1 MMNTI
6 PETNNNTAG
15 YNFFN
20 FQNQQPIS
28 PVIKAAPET
37 RLSTSSLSVETN
49 IKAAADM
56 GAVNSARTFER
67 TTQGI
72 NNATALV
79 QSIDS
84 SALDIADRLNQM
96 KAKALGESGC
106 GCMRKLQESIREI
119 ANNYSWNGV
128 NYMIGGGEGNQETT
142 TLKINVEVEPTSNK
156 TLEIELKSFDPMS
169 AVDTSGELEPITPN
183 LPDLNKSTGTDS
195 HVYGDAAMYSGLAE
209 DRFLHTHTQE
219 LKEHTLLQL
228 NRAMDGILSERKR
241 LTAYLRE
248 LNLYAESSQKEN
260 LRTIVANRKIAS
272 PERAVDVANF
282 SISKFLRDQTS
293 TVLSLFDQSEPKL
306 QVLLN

>member
-6 PETNNNTAG
+6 PETTNNTAG

-28 PVIKAAPET
+28 PVIKATPAT
-37 RLSTSSLSVETN
+37 RLSTSSLSVETS

-56 GAVNSARTFER
+56 VAVNSATTFEK

-84 SALDIADRLNQM
+84 SAADISDKLNQM

-142 TLKINVEVEPTSNK
+142 TMKINAEMEPKSNK
-156 TLEIELKSFDPMS
+156 SLEIELKSFDPMS
-169 AVDTSGELEPITPN
+169 AVDTSGELEPSTPN
-183 LPDLNKSTGTDS
+183 LPDLNKSAGTDS
-195 HVYGDAAMYSGLAE
+195 HVYGDAAMYSGLSE
-209 DRFLHTHTQE
+209 DKFLHTHTKE
-219 LKEHTLLQL
+219 LKEQSLLQL
-228 NRAMDGILSERKR
+228 ARALDGVSSERSR
-241 LTAYLRE
+241 LKAYLQE
-248 LNLYAESSQKEN
+248 LNLYAESSQREN
-260 LRTIVANRKIAS
+260 LRTIVASNQIVS
-272 PERAVDVANF
+272 SERAVDVAKF
-282 SISKFLRDQTS
+282 SISEFLRDQTS
-293 TVLSLFDQSEPKL
+293 GILSIFDQSEPKL

>member
-6 PETNNNTAG
+6 PETTNNTAG

-20 FQNQQPIS
+20 FQNQQPVS
-28 PVIKAAPET
+28 PVIKAAPAT

-49 IKAAADM
+49 IKASADM
-56 GAVNSARTFER
+56 GAVNSARTFEK
-67 TTQGI
+67 TTQDI

-84 SALDIADRLNQM
+84 SAADIADRLNQM

-142 TLKINVEVEPTSNK
+142 TLKISVEVEPTLNK

-209 DRFLHTHTQE
+209 DRFLHTHTEE

-260 LRTIVANRKIAS
+260 LRTIVVNKQIAS
-272 PERAVDVANF
+272 PERAVDIANF
-282 SISKFLRDQTS
+282 SISKLLKDQAS

>member
-1 MMNTI
+1 
-6 PETNNNTAG
+6 
-15 YNFFN
+15 
-20 FQNQQPIS
+20 
-28 PVIKAAPET
+28 
-37 RLSTSSLSVETN
+37 
-49 IKAAADM
+49 
-56 GAVNSARTFER
+56 
-67 TTQGI
+67 
-72 NNATALV
+72 
-79 QSIDS
+79 
-84 SALDIADRLNQM
+84 
-96 KAKALGESGC
+96 
-106 GCMRKLQESIREI
+106 
-119 ANNYSWNGV
+119 
-128 NYMIGGGEGNQETT
+128 MIGGGEGNQETT
-142 TLKINVEVEPTSNK
+142 TLKINVEVEPKSNK

-209 DRFLHTHTQE
+209 DRFLHTHTEE

-260 LRTIVANRKIAS
+260 LRTIVANREIAS

-282 SISKFLRDQTS
+282 SISKFLKDQTS

>member
-28 PVIKAAPET
+28 PVIKATPET

-128 NYMIGGGEGNQETT
+128 NYMIGGGEGNQKTT
-142 TLKINVEVEPTSNK
+142 TLKINVEVEPKSNK

-169 AVDTSGELEPITPN
+169 AVDTSGELEPVTPN

-195 HVYGDAAMYSGLAE
+195 HVYGNAAMYSGLAE
-209 DRFLHTHTQE
+209 DRFLHTHNKE

-260 LRTIVANRKIAS
+260 LRTIISDKQIAS
-272 PERAVDVANF
+272 PERALDIANF
-282 SISKFLRDQTS
+282 SILKFFKNQTS

>member
-1 MMNTI
+1 MNTI

-260 LRTIVANRKIAS
+260 LRTLIANRQIAS

>member
-6 PETNNNTAG
+6 PETTNNTAG

-28 PVIKAAPET
+28 PVIKAAPTT

-49 IKAAADM
+49 IKASADM
-56 GAVNSARTFER
+56 GAVNSARTFEK
-67 TTQGI
+67 TTQDI

-84 SALDIADRLNQM
+84 SAVDIADKLNQM

-142 TLKINVEVEPTSNK
+142 TLKISVEVEPTSNK

-209 DRFLHTHTQE
+209 DRFLHTHTEE

-260 LRTIVANRKIAS
+260 LRTLIANRQIAS

-282 SISKFLRDQTS
+282 SISKFLKDQTS

>member
-6 PETNNNTAG
+6 PETTNNTAG

-28 PVIKAAPET
+28 PVIKAAPAT

-49 IKAAADM
+49 IKASADM
-56 GAVNSARTFER
+56 GAVNSARTFEK
-67 TTQGI
+67 TTQDI

-84 SALDIADRLNQM
+84 SAVDIADKLNQM

-209 DRFLHTHTQE
+209 DRFLHTHTEE

-260 LRTIVANRKIAS
+260 LRTIVARKQIAS
-272 PERAVDVANF
+272 PERAVDIANF
-282 SISKFLRDQTS
+282 SISKFLKDQTS

>member
-6 PETNNNTAG
+6 PETTNNTAG

-28 PVIKAAPET
+28 PVINATPAT

-209 DRFLHTHTQE
+209 DRFLHTHTEE

-228 NRAMDGILSERKR
+228 SRAMDGILSERKR

>member
-6 PETNNNTAG
+6 SETTNNTAS

-20 FQNQQPIS
+20 FQKQQSVSSVTTTAP
-28 PVIKAAPET
+28 AA

-49 IKAAADM
+49 IKAAADL
-56 GAVNSARTFER
+56 GAVNSARTFEK

-84 SALDIADRLNQM
+84 SAADIADRLNQM

-106 GCMRKLQESIREI
+106 GCIKKLQESIREI
-119 ANNYSWNGV
+119 ANNYSWKGI

-142 TLKINVEVEPTSNK
+142 TMKVSVEVEPTSNE
-156 TLEIELKSFDPMS
+156 TLVIELKSFDPMS
-169 AVDTSGELEPITPN
+169 AVDTSGELEPSTPN
-183 LPDLNKSTGTDS
+183 LPDLNKSAGTDS

-209 DRFLHTHTQE
+209 DRFLHTHTKE

-228 NRAMDGILSERKR
+228 NRAMDGILSERQR
-241 LTAYLRE
+241 LTAYLSE

-260 LRTIVANRKIAS
+260 LKSIVANKQIAN
-272 PERAVDVANF
+272 PERAVDIANF
-282 SISKFLRDQTS
+282 SISEFMRAQTS

>member
-6 PETNNNTAG
+6 PETTNNTAG

-28 PVIKAAPET
+28 PVIKATPAT
-37 RLSTSSLSVETN
+37 RLSTSSLSVETS

-56 GAVNSARTFER
+56 VAVNSATTFEK

-84 SALDIADRLNQM
+84 SAADISDKLNQM

-142 TLKINVEVEPTSNK
+142 TMKINVEMEPKSNK
-156 TLEIELKSFDPMS
+156 SLEIELKSFDPMS
-169 AVDTSGELEPITPN
+169 AVDTSGELEPSTPN
-183 LPDLNKSTGTDS
+183 LPDLNKSAGTDS

-209 DRFLHTHTQE
+209 DRFLHTHTE
-219 LKEHTLLQL
+219 DLKKHTLLHL

-241 LTAYLRE
+241 LTAYLSE

-260 LRTIVANRKIAS
+260 LRTLIANRQIAS

-282 SISKFLRDQTS
+282 SISKFLKDQTS

>member
-6 PETNNNTAG
+6 PETTNNTAG

-28 PVIKAAPET
+28 PVIKATPAT

-56 GAVNSARTFER
+56 VAVNSATTFEK

-84 SALDIADRLNQM
+84 SAADISDKLNQM

-142 TLKINVEVEPTSNK
+142 TMKINVEMEPKSNK
-156 TLEIELKSFDPMS
+156 SLEIELKSFDPMS
-169 AVDTSGELEPITPN
+169 AVDTSGELEPSTPN
-183 LPDLNKSTGTDS
+183 LPDLNKSAGTDS

-209 DRFLHTHTQE
+209 DRFLHTHTEE
-219 LKEHTLLQL
+219 LKKHTLLQL

-241 LTAYLRE
+241 LTAYLSE
-248 LNLYAESSQKEN
+248 LNLFAESSQKEN
-260 LRTIVANRKIAS
+260 SRTLIANRQIAS

-282 SISKFLRDQTS
+282 SISKFLKDQTS

>member
-1 MMNTI
+1 MNTI

-209 DRFLHTHTQE
+209 DRFLHTHTEE

-260 LRTIVANRKIAS
+260 LRTLIANRKIAS

>member
-1 MMNTI
+1 MNTI
-6 PETNNNTAG
+6 SETINNTAG

-28 PVIKAAPET
+28 PVIKATPAT

-56 GAVNSARTFER
+56 VAVNSATTFEK

-84 SALDIADRLNQM
+84 SAADISDKLNQM

-142 TLKINVEVEPTSNK
+142 TMKINVETEPKSNK
-156 TLEIELKSFDPMS
+156 SLEIELKSFDPMS
-169 AVDTSGELEPITPN
+169 AVDTSGELEPSTPN
-183 LPDLNKSTGTDS
+183 LPDLNKSAGTDS
-195 HVYGDAAMYSGLAE
+195 HVYGDAAMYSGLSE
-209 DRFLHTHTQE
+209 DKFLHTHTKE
-219 LKEHTLLQL
+219 LKEQSLLQL
-228 NRAMDGILSERKR
+228 ARALDGLSSERSR
-241 LTAYLRE
+241 LRE
-248 LNLYAESSQKEN
+248 YLQELYLYAESSQKEN
-260 LRTIVANRKIAS
+260 LRTVVASNQIVS
-272 PERAVDVANF
+272 SERAVNVAKF
-282 SISKFLRDQTS
+282 SISEFLRTQAS
-293 TVLSLFDQSEPKL
+293 GILSLFDQSEPKL

>member
-6 PETNNNTAG
+6 PETTNNTAG

-28 PVIKAAPET
+28 PVIKATPAT

-56 GAVNSARTFER
+56 VAVNSATTFEK

-84 SALDIADRLNQM
+84 SAADISDKLNQM

-142 TLKINVEVEPTSNK
+142 TMKINVEMEPKSNK
-156 TLEIELKSFDPMS
+156 SLEIELKSFDPMS
-169 AVDTSGELEPITPN
+169 AVDTSGELEPSTPN
-183 LPDLNKSTGTDS
+183 LPDLNKSAGTDS

-209 DRFLHTHTQE
+209 DRFLHTHTAE
-219 LKEHTLLQL
+219 LKKHTLLQL

-241 LTAYLRE
+241 LTAYLSE

-260 LRTIVANRKIAS
+260 LRTLIANRQIAS

-282 SISKFLRDQTS
+282 SISKFLKDQTS